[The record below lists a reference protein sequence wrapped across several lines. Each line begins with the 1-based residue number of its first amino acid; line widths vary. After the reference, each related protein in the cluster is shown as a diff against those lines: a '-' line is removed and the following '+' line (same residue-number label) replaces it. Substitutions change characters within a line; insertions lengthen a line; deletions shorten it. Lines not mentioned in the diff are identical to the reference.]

1 MDSASPHRRAFLR
14 GTAGLQLEIS
24 PSAPRVTVL
33 GPSERSTTRHTR
45 GRALGLGCSLAFAAI
60 LLAGCP
66 KSNTD
71 FQDAKKAEAAQ
82 DYDTAYVYY
91 QRALRSDPTNAEYK
105 LRTANMRFEDGQ
117 YHIEQGRR
125 AEQKG
130 DLQRALT
137 EFEKAQAIDP
147 SSSIAD
153 QEVRRT
159 LQAIAAQG
167 AAEAPPPASSAVHDD
182 EMLAAPPELKPL
194 SREPINLKMTND
206 TRVVYE
212 TIAKLAGLSVIFDPD
227 FTSRRITAELPNV
240 TLEEALDAISLES
253 KSFWKPITPSVIF
266 VAPDNPQKRKDI
278 EDQVVKTFYVSNTLT
293 PQDLTEIVTGLRQLL
308 DLRRIQQVN
317 SQNAIVIRDTP
328 DKLVLAGKIIRDIDK
343 AKPEVLIHVQVMS
356 ANLDRLRD
364 LGILPGQ
371 SVSLAFTPRTSVQP
385 NGGTTTGGTTTT
397 GTTSTIPQITL
408 NNLQKLSTADYS
420 ITLPGA
426 TANAIATDN
435 KTKIIQDPEIRVTDG
450 QKATLKIG
458 QRVPV
463 ATGSFQAGVGVG
475 VGGGAGVV
483 NPLVNTQFQ
492 YLDVG
497 VNIDVTPRVHPDN
510 EVSMKLTVDISSI
523 AGTSNIGGINQPV
536 ITQNK
541 IEHDVRLKEGEVS
554 VLGGLIQRTETKNQ
568 NGIPGLVSVPL
579 AKYLF
584 SDNSNEIQDQEVLIV
599 LTPHII
605 RLPTIT
611 AANLRTMAAGTDSNV
626 RVYREEADVEP
637 ASTRVAPSAGARAP
651 ATATPG
657 KMATSLPSGGGA
669 PAAQLHFDPPNV
681 TMKPGD
687 KVTLGL
693 SVSNV
698 NDLFSI
704 PLLIH
709 YNPATVQVEEVRNG
723 GFLSGGT
730 QEVAIVQ
737 RIDEQRGEVIIS
749 ATRQPNTPGVNGTGT
764 LLGIVVRAVAPGNTA
779 LQILQVNAHDSQQRT
794 IPMVSGEATIQVQ

>member
-1 MDSASPHRRAFLR
+1 LDRIAGLPAFPGESSSGVSGGRLSEPYRAFQSIYRPLSL
-14 GTAGLQLEIS
+14 GT
-24 PSAPRVTVL
+24 
-33 GPSERSTTRHTR
+33 
-45 GRALGLGCSLAFAAI
+45 SLAFVAV

-71 FQDAKKAEAAQ
+71 FQTGKKAEAVQ
-82 DYDTAYVYY
+82 DYDTALVYY
-91 QRALRSDPTNAEYK
+91 ERALRSDPINAEYK
-105 LRTANMRFEDGQ
+105 LRTASMRFEDGQ
-117 YHIEQGRR
+117 FHIRQGRQ
-125 AEQKG
+125 AAQKG

-137 EFEKAQAIDP
+137 EFQKAQAVDP

-153 QEVRRT
+153 QEIKRT
-159 LQAIAAQG
+159 LEQIAAQN
-167 AAEAPPPASSAVHDD
+167 AADAPKSINYNPQDD
-182 EMLAAPPELKPL
+182 GMLTAPPELKPL

-240 TLEEALDAISLES
+240 TLEQALDAISMES

-278 EDQVVKTFYVSNTLT
+278 EDEVVKTFYVSNTLT

-356 ANLDRLRD
+356 ANRDRLRD

-371 SVSLAFTPRTSVQP
+371 SVALAFTPRSSVQP
-385 NGGTTTGGTTTT
+385 GTTTT
-397 GTTSTIPQITL
+397 SGSGTGSGSTPGSTATVPQITL
-408 NNLQKLSTADYS
+408 NNLRRLSSADYS

-450 QKATLKIG
+450 QKASLKIG

-523 AGTSNIGGINQPV
+523 ATTTNIGGINQPV
-536 ITQNK
+536 IAQNK

-568 NGIPGLVSVPL
+568 NGIPGLASVPL

-584 SDNSNEIQDQEVLIV
+584 SDNSNDVMDQEVLIV

-605 RLPTIT
+605 RLPSIT

-626 RVYREEADVEP
+626 RVYREESEVEQ
-637 ASTRVAPSAGARAP
+637 SHVAPSAANPAPSGAKP
-651 ATATPG
+651 SSV
-657 KMATSLPSGGGA
+657 ATSLQATAGA
-669 PAAQLHFDPPNV
+669 PAAQLRFDPANL

-687 KVTLGL
+687 KTTLGL

-698 NDLFSI
+698 NDLYSI

-709 YNPATVQVEEVRNG
+709 YNPAIVQVEEVRNG

-730 QEVAIVQ
+730 QEIAIVQ

-764 LLGIVVRAVAPGNTA
+764 LLGIVVRAVAPGNTV
-779 LQILQVNAHDSQQRT
+779 LQILQVNAHDSQQRN